1 MLGYWARRLADGGLV
16 AALTATSPPRLG
28 HPGGGRSWPGRTR
41 SIGIPSSDGR
51 PLVTDVSIGR
61 VTYGDVI
68 AGAASEN
75 ELAAASMH
83 TRPSRW
89 RSAVTR
95 VAAQVIDRQRRRDR
109 DRRHA
114 GAIRAERVRA
124 AARAQPA
131 AVREAARVS
140 VAVARGK
147 CVDGIEAN
155 REVCERYAELML
167 SVATALNPYIG
178 YDAASEIVKGGR
190 LVGPSAPRG
199 RARAGRLRGRGRQ
212 GARLP
217 RHSEAARPLT
227 ASLLT
232 TILIF
237 ALLSS
242 LVVVPGSRRS

>member
-1 MLGYWARRLADGGLV
+1 MQGQFEVNVFVPLLARKLLQSVKLLASASRL
-16 AALTATSPPRLG
+16 
-28 HPGGGRSWPGRTR
+28 
-41 SIGIPSSDGR
+41 
-51 PLVTDVSIGR
+51 
-61 VTYGDVI
+61 
-68 AGAASEN
+68 
-75 ELAAASMH
+75 LA
-83 TRPSRW
+83 
-89 RSAVTR
+89 
-95 VAAQVIDRQRRRDR
+95 
-109 DRRHA
+109 
-114 GAIRAERVRA
+114 E
-124 AARAQPA
+124 
-131 AVREAARVS
+131 
-140 VAVARGK
+140 K
-147 CVDGIEAN
+147 CVDGVEAN

-167 SVATALNPYIG
+167 SVATALNPYVG